1 MALVLP
7 RMQTKTSALGRQ
19 KPSEHHTHASKTT
32 WPCCQ
37 EALGS
42 SNGCGGCPSMSGR
55 CFVHISRKIIGR
67 TRAGTSRERRMN
79 WVTSLGE
86 ETPEHYLVTILD
98 RKLKHMKTS
107 PGHTL
112 PSAALAPQSSTLP
125 VSDLLAEASC
135 MPSLS
140 TDGMPSVSDTL
151 VAPDV

>member
-1 MALVLP
+1 
-7 RMQTKTSALGRQ
+7 
-19 KPSEHHTHASKTT
+19 
-32 WPCCQ
+32 
-37 EALGS
+37 
-42 SNGCGGCPSMSGR
+42 
-55 CFVHISRKIIGR
+55 
-67 TRAGTSRERRMN
+67 MN

-135 MPSLS
+135 MPSPS
-140 TDGMPSVSDTL
+140 TDGMPPGRK
-151 VAPDV
+151 APGASKQSLMEAFTSIFWQLS

>member
-79 WVTSLGE
+79 WVTSFGE
-86 ETPEHYLVTILD
+86 ETLDHYSIYFNILENENI
-98 RKLKHMKTS
+98 KY
-107 PGHTL
+107 
-112 PSAALAPQSSTLP
+112 
-125 VSDLLAEASC
+125 VYN
-135 MPSLS
+135 
-140 TDGMPSVSDTL
+140 
-151 VAPDV
+151 